1 MESGPDHPSHE
12 SGWGKT
18 KYIDYCLYPPGGD
31 SSVPFYV
38 TQAARPS
45 ELHAPG
51 NIAEGWDSP
60 DIDTAPNANFWS
72 SWEMENLGTGW
83 HVGPFN
89 RNTNGLALLNGSR
102 HPRSPNVLYA
112 DGSVRA
118 DVRRRVDPSEL
129 GACPIG
135 TWEGLKTNTWEDVTA
150 LGTLHHIVPVPEFY
164 K

>member
-1 MESGPDHPSHE
+1 MDNQEHSSPTHPAIRKAFTLVELLVVIAIIALLVGMIAPSL
-12 SGWGKT
+12 GR
-18 KYIDYCLYPPGGD
+18 
-31 SSVPFYV
+31 
-38 TQAARPS
+38 AR
-45 ELHAPG
+45 
-51 NIAEGWDSP
+51 
-60 DIDTAPNANFWS
+60 
-72 SWEMENLGTGW
+72 
-83 HVGPFN
+83 
-89 RNTNGLALLNGSR
+89 GLALLNGSR
-102 HPRSPNVLYA
+102 HPSSPNVLYA